1 MIDMRSKVP
10 WTKTMLEKF
19 IEEALLTE
27 DEERILRTR
36 VAGWSIA
43 KQSIE
48 LNMSASTVS
57 RMVKNI
63 RQKYLTMHSR
73 FPDLFPA
80 IKPSK
85 YDRALD
91 VMDMLDDVRCVNV
104 LGDFRTSCGKD
115 LRKMKVDEI
124 IKCQKNCPYD
134 EFYVTKN

>member
-1 MIDMRSKVP
+1 MKSKVP

-43 KQSIE
+43 KQSLE

-57 RMVKNI
+57 RMVKSI
-63 RQKYLTMHSR
+63 RQKYLVMHSR
-73 FPDLFPA
+73 FPDLFPV

-85 YDRALD
+85 YDNALD
-91 VMDMLDDVRCVNV
+91 VMDVLEDVHCVDV
-104 LGDFRTSCGKD
+104 LSDFKTTCGKD
-115 LRKMKVDEI
+115 LRKMTVDEI
-124 IKCQKNCPYD
+124 IKCQKSCPYE
-134 EFYVTKN
+134 EFYVRKN

>member
-1 MIDMRSKVP
+1 MKSKVP

-43 KQSIE
+43 KQTIE

-57 RMVKNI
+57 RLIKSI
-63 RQKYLTMHSR
+63 RQKYLIMHSR
-73 FPDLFPA
+73 FPGLFPA

-85 YDRALD
+85 YDKALD
-91 VMDMLDDVRCVNV
+91 VIDMLEDVRCVTI
-104 LGDFRTSCGKD
+104 LSDFKTSCGKD
-115 LRKMKVDEI
+115 LRKMTVDQI
-124 IKCQKNCPYD
+124 IKCQKECPYD
-134 EFYVTKN
+134 EFYVRRN